1 MAASPSALPG
11 ATAPLRAAIPALEIS
26 YFTDPLCC
34 WSWGFEPQLR
44 RLRYAFAGRIA
55 LRLRMGGMIGDW
67 NGFSDPLNDIHRPA
81 QMGPLW
87 IQAGTITGMA
97 AEPTVWVHDAP
108 ASSWPSCLAVK
119 AAGLQLPAAADL
131 YLRRVREAVMIQGR
145 NVARHDVLIDIAQS
159 LAQERPDLID
169 AELFERDFAGREART
184 ALEEDVREARFRG
197 VRRFPCLGLSRSGA
211 EPVWLVG
218 WRPWEALVA
227 AVRDCAPNLGAERKP
242 ANPDAYAL
250 YWAGV
255 LEPEVAVAFGRSQ
268 QAISAG
274 SVHTPSSGTSG
285 EPVQGSADLHRQA
298 SNEKS

>member
-1 MAASPSALPG
+1 
-11 ATAPLRAAIPALEIS
+11 
-26 YFTDPLCC
+26 
-34 WSWGFEPQLR
+34 
-44 RLRYAFAGRIA
+44 LRYAFAGRIA
-55 LRLRMGGMIGDW
+55 LRLRMGGMISDW

-87 IQAGTITGMA
+87 IQAGTMTGMA
-97 AEPTVWVHDAP
+97 AEPTVWAHDAP

-119 AAGLQLPAAADL
+119 AAGLQSPAAADF

-145 NVARHDVLIDIAQS
+145 NVARHDVLIDIAQR
-159 LAQERPDLID
+159 LAQERPDLLD

-197 VRRFPCLGLSRSGA
+197 VRRFPCLGVSRSGA
-211 EPVWLVG
+211 EPAWLIG

-227 AVRDCAPNLGAERKP
+227 AVRDYAPDLGAERKP

-250 YWAGV
+250 YWGGV
-255 LEPEVAVAFGRSQ
+255 LEPEVAVAFGHSQ
-268 QAISAG
+268 QAISAD
-274 SVHTPSSGTSG
+274 SFHTPSSGSSG